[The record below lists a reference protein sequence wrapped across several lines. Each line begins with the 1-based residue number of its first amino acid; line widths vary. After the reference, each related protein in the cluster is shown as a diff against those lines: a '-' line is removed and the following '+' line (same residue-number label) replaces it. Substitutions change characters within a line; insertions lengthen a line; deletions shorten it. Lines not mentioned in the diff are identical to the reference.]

1 MISVSDVRRNLGTAY
16 SDTPDDAT
24 IQSFI
29 DDRTEELK
37 ELIGLDDLTTAPY
50 QSLLKKWLLNMVCC
64 NVIAWDLTGIAST
77 EALEYAI
84 GELRE
89 SRGKTVD
96 VKLTWYQ
103 TFKES
108 AELALNT
115 YFLKTKGYR
124 AVNL

>member
-1 MISVSDVRRNLGTAY
+1 MITVSDVRKILGTAY
-16 SDTPDDAT
+16 SDTPDDET
-24 IQSFI
+24 IQLFI
-29 DDRTEELK
+29 DQRTEELK
-37 ELIGLDDLTTAPY
+37 DLIGLEDLTAAPY

-77 EALEYAI
+77 EALEYSI

-89 SRGKTVD
+89 SKDKNVD
-96 VKLTWYQ
+96 LKISWYQ

-115 YFLKTKGYR
+115 YFLKTRGYKS
-124 AVNL
+124 VKL